1 MVKVRIELC
10 PSCTTKLADLRNAH
24 GPEAMGQAAGAVVA
38 ACQKCAH
45 QLPDELRYRLETGN
59 AATALKAD
67 PEPMQEVG
75 RFVIN
80 V

>member
-10 PSCTTKLADLRNAH
+10 SSCTTKLADLRNAH

-38 ACQKCAH
+38 ACPKCAH
-45 QLPDELRYRLETGN
+45 QLPDELRFGLQTGN
-59 AATALKAD
+59 VATGLKQE

-75 RFVIN
+75 RFILDV
-80 V
+80 

>member
-1 MVKVRIELC
+1 MVKGRIELC

-24 GPEAMGQAAGAVVA
+24 GQDAMGQAAGAVVA

-45 QLPDELRYRLETGN
+45 QLPDELRYRLQTGN

-75 RFVIN
+75 RFVLN

>member
-1 MVKVRIELC
+1 MTEPALR
-10 PSCTTKLADLRNAH
+10 KLVTWFAGRDTGSSSKHMA
-24 GPEAMGQAAGAVVA
+24 AVAAGAVVA

-45 QLPDELRYRLETGN
+45 QLPDELRYRLQTGN

-75 RFVIN
+75 RFVLN

>member
-1 MVKVRIELC
+1 MAKVKIELC

-24 GPEAMGQAAGAVVA
+24 GEQAMGQAAGAVVA
-38 ACQKCAH
+38 ACPKCAH
-45 QLPDELRYRLETGN
+45 QLPDELRYRLQTGN
-59 AATALKAD
+59 AVTALKAD

-75 RFVIN
+75 RFLLN

>member
-10 PSCTTKLADLRNAH
+10 TSCTTKLADLRNAH
-24 GPEAMGQAAGAVVA
+24 GQKAMGEAAGAVIA
-38 ACQKCAH
+38 ACRQCAH
-45 QLPDELRYRLETGN
+45 QLPDELRYGFQTG
-59 AATALKAD
+59 AATTAMKQD

-75 RFVIN
+75 RFILN